1 MGAREEVTVPSS
13 SRMTPEEAARIRQ
26 QDAAGRLDHD
36 DPEVRRVL
44 DEANRTSVRAHV
56 YGRDAAARRT
66 TRASLFVTAGAAAL
80 FAGGLALHFLL
91 LAR

>member
-1 MGAREEVTVPSS
+1 MASHGR
-13 SRMTPEEAARIRQ
+13 SRMTPEEAQRIRAQ
-26 QDAAGRLDHD
+26 YAAGRLDHD

-66 TRASLFVTAGAAAL
+66 TRSSLLITGGAAAV
-80 FAGGLALHFLL
+80 FVGGLALHFLL
-91 LAR
+91 PPL

>member
-1 MGAREEVTVPSS
+1 MASNA
-13 SRMTPEEAARIRQ
+13 RMTPEEAARIRR
-26 QDAAGRLDHD
+26 QDAAGRLDHG

-66 TRASLFVTAGAAAL
+66 TRVSLLVTAGAAAL

-91 LAR
+91 LSP

>member
-1 MGAREEVTVPSS
+1 MAARRQA
-13 SRMTPEEAARIRQ
+13 RMTPEEAQRIRAQ
-26 QDAAGRLDHD
+26 HTAGRLDPD

-44 DEANRTSVRAHV
+44 DEANRVSVRAYV

-66 TRASLFVTAGAAAL
+66 TRASLLVVAGSAAL

-91 LAR
+91 PHP

>member
-1 MGAREEVTVPSS
+1 MSGRQA
-13 SRMTPEEAARIRQ
+13 RMTPEEAQRIRA

-66 TRASLFVTAGAAAL
+66 TRFSLLITAGAAAL

-91 LAR
+91 PPL

>member
-1 MGAREEVTVPSS
+1 MAAHHNA
-13 SRMTPEEAARIRQ
+13 RMTPEEAQRIRAQ
-26 QDAAGRLDHD
+26 FAAGRLDRD

-66 TRASLFVTAGAAAL
+66 TRASLLVTVGAALL
-80 FAGGLALHFLL
+80 FIGGLALHFLL
-91 LAR
+91 PPL

>member
-1 MGAREEVTVPSS
+1 MAADGHA
-13 SRMTPEEAARIRQ
+13 RMTPEEAHRIRAQ
-26 QDAAGRLDHD
+26 YAAGRLDQD

-66 TRASLFVTAGAAAL
+66 TRSSLLVVSGSALL
-80 FAGGLALHFLL
+80 FAGGLALHFLMPPL
-91 LAR
+91 

>member
-1 MGAREEVTVPSS
+1 MGSRRQV
-13 SRMTPEEAARIRQ
+13 RMTPSEAQRIRA

-56 YGRDAAARRT
+56 YGRDAAARST
-66 TRASLFVTAGAAAL
+66 TRFSLLITAGAALL
-80 FAGGLALHFLL
+80 FIGGLVLHFLL
-91 LAR
+91 PPL

>member
-1 MGAREEVTVPSS
+1 MSMAARGQV
-13 SRMTPEEAARIRQ
+13 RMTPDEAQRIRA

-44 DEANRTSVRAHV
+44 EEANRISVRAHV

-66 TRASLFVTAGAAAL
+66 TRASLLVVAGGAAL
-80 FAGGLALHFLL
+80 YAGGLALHFLL
-91 LAR
+91 LRH

>member
-1 MGAREEVTVPSS
+1 MGSRRQV
-13 SRMTPEEAARIRQ
+13 RMTPAEAQRIRA

-56 YGRDAAARRT
+56 YGRDAASRGA
-66 TRASLFVTAGAAAL
+66 TRFSLLITAGAALL
-80 FAGGLALHFLL
+80 FIGGLALHFLL
-91 LAR
+91 PAL

>member
-1 MGAREEVTVPSS
+1 MASRRPE
-13 SRMTPEEAARIRQ
+13 RMTPEEARRIRA

-36 DPEVRRVL
+36 DPDVRRVL
-44 DEANRTSVRAHV
+44 DEANRVSVRAHV

-66 TRASLFVTAGAAAL
+66 MRASLLITTGAAVL

-91 LAR
+91 PHG

>member
-1 MGAREEVTVPSS
+1 MASHRP
-13 SRMTPEEAARIRQ
+13 SRMTPEEAQRIRE

-56 YGRDAAARRT
+56 YGRDAAARST
-66 TRASLFVTAGAAAL
+66 TRVSLLMTAGAAAL
-80 FAGGLALHFLL
+80 FVGGLALHFLL
-91 LAR
+91 PPL

>member
-1 MGAREEVTVPSS
+1 MASN

-26 QDAAGRLDHD
+26 QDVAGRLHHE

-44 DEANRTSVRAHV
+44 AEANRTSVRAHV

-66 TRASLFVTAGAAAL
+66 TRASLLLTTGSAVIFV
-80 FAGGLALHFLL
+80 GGLALHFLL
-91 LAR
+91 PHA